1 MKLAIIGSRTITSV
15 NLADHLPA
23 DVTEIVSGG
32 ARGIDTLAAVYAREH
47 GIPLT
52 EFLPDYPRYGR
63 GAPLKRNAQIADYA
77 DEVLVFWDGVSR
89 GTLHTVELFQKRG
102 KPVTLIRVELPR
114 AHQAPRA
121 D

>member
-15 NLADHLPA
+15 NLSDYIPA

-32 ARGIDTLAAVYAREH
+32 AKGIDTVAAVYAREH

-52 EFLPDYPRYGR
+52 EFLPDYPRYRR
-63 GAPLKRNAQIADYA
+63 GAPLKRNVQIANYA

-89 GTLHTVELFQKRG
+89 GTLHTVELFKKQR
-102 KPVTLIRVELPR
+102 KPVTLIRMASPQE
-114 AHQAPRA
+114 

>member
-1 MKLAIIGSRTITSV
+1 MEIIMKLAIIGSRTITSV
-15 NLADHLPA
+15 NLSDYIPA

-32 ARGIDTLAAVYAREH
+32 AKGVDTLAAVYAREH

-89 GTLHTVELFQKRG
+89 GTMHTVELFQKQG
-102 KPVTLIRVELPR
+102 KPVTLIRMASPQE
-114 AHQAPRA
+114 

>member
-15 NLADHLPA
+15 NLSDYLPA

-32 ARGIDTLAAVYAREH
+32 AKGIDTVAADYAREH
-47 GIPLT
+47 GVPLT
-52 EFLPDYPRYGR
+52 EFLPDYARYRR

-77 DEVLVFWDGVSR
+77 DEVLVFWDGISQ
-89 GTLHTVELFQKRG
+89 GTMHTVGLFREQG
-102 KPVTLIRVELPR
+102 KPITLIRMKPTR
-114 AHQAPRA
+114 K